1 MLAIKGVSLN
11 EVQKNETWKRR
22 SHLRGRSWQDVA
34 GSWKRIKRVIM
45 IQFLKGCSP
54 KDEQEILERLEPDF
68 KVFRFEKSNTFFEE
82 LSEEEKA
89 EELINIRNG
98 FNFAR
103 KVAATGECDVLI
115 LDEVLGIIDQNIITL
130 EDVEKLL
137 EAKEEDLNLVMT
149 GKVFPEK
156 LKPYVDAISR
166 IEYIQDLQ
174 D

>member
-1 MLAIKGVSLN
+1 MREGELQIYCGSGKGKTTAALGQAIKEASL
-11 EVQKNETWKRR
+11 
-22 SHLRGRSWQDVA
+22 GRSVFVVQFMKCRKADEEI
-34 GSWKRIKRVIM
+34 SF
-45 IQFLKGCSP
+45 IQ
-54 KDEQEILERLEPDF
+54 RLEPEI
-68 KVFRFEKSNTFFEE
+68 KLFRFQRREAAFED
-82 LSEEEKA
+82 LAPEEQQ
-89 EELINIRNG
+89 EEIMNMKNG
-98 FNFAR
+98 LNFAK
-103 KVAATGECDVLI
+103 KVLATGECDVLI

-137 EAKEEDLNLVMT
+137 EVKEEDLNLVMT

>member
-1 MLAIKGVSLN
+1 MKRGNVEVICGEGLGKTSLALGKGLSALM
-11 EVQKNETWKRR
+11 E
-22 SHLRGRSWQDVA
+22 H
-34 GSWKRIKRVIM
+34 KRVIM

-115 LDEVLGIIDQNIITL
+115 LDEVLGLVEQGIVSAEEVHELLGEASDSTELIFTGIKLCPEMMDWADDVYQITAL
-130 EDVEKLL
+130 
-137 EAKEEDLNLVMT
+137 KE
-149 GKVFPEK
+149 
-156 LKPYVDAISR
+156 S
-166 IEYIQDLQ
+166 
-174 D
+174 

>member
-1 MLAIKGVSLN
+1 MKRGNVEVICGEGLGKPSLALGKGLSALM
-11 EVQKNETWKRR
+11 E
-22 SHLRGRSWQDVA
+22 H
-34 GSWKRIKRVIM
+34 KRVIM

-68 KVFRFEKSNTFFEE
+68 KVFRF
-82 LSEEEKA
+82 EEEKA

>member
-1 MLAIKGVSLN
+1 MD
-11 EVQKNETWKRR
+11 
-22 SHLRGRSWQDVA
+22 H
-34 GSWKRIKRVIM
+34 KRVIM

-54 KDEQEILERLEPDF
+54 KDEQEVLERLEPDF
-68 KVFRFEKSNTFFEE
+68 KVFRFEKSNSFFEE

-137 EAKEEDLNLVMT
+137 EVKEEDLNLVMT

>member
-1 MLAIKGVSLN
+1 M
-11 EVQKNETWKRR
+11 
-22 SHLRGRSWQDVA
+22 
-34 GSWKRIKRVIM
+34 
-45 IQFLKGCSP
+45 
-54 KDEQEILERLEPDF
+54 
-68 KVFRFEKSNTFFEE
+68 
-82 LSEEEKA
+82 
-89 EELINIRNG
+89 
-98 FNFAR
+98 
-103 KVAATGECDVLI
+103 LI

-166 IEYIQDLQ
+166 IEYIQNLQ

>member
-1 MLAIKGVSLN
+1 MREGKLQIYCGSGKGKTTAALGQAIKEASL
-11 EVQKNETWKRR
+11 
-22 SHLRGRSWQDVA
+22 GRSVFIVQFMKCRKADEEI
-34 GSWKRIKRVIM
+34 SF
-45 IQFLKGCSP
+45 IQ
-54 KDEQEILERLEPDF
+54 RLEPEI
-68 KVFRFEKSNTFFEE
+68 KLFRFQRREAAFED
-82 LSEEEKA
+82 LAPEEQQ
-89 EELINIRNG
+89 EEIMNMKNG
-98 FNFAR
+98 LNFAK
-103 KVAATGECDVLI
+103 KVLATGECDVLI

>member
-1 MLAIKGVSLN
+1 MKRGNVEVICGEGLGKTSLALGKGLSALM
-11 EVQKNETWKRR
+11 E
-22 SHLRGRSWQDVA
+22 H
-34 GSWKRIKRVIM
+34 KRVII

-68 KVFRFEKSNTFFEE
+68 KVFR
-82 LSEEEKA
+82 
-89 EELINIRNG
+89 LINIRNG

>member
-1 MLAIKGVSLN
+1 MKRGNVEVICGEGLGKTSLALGKGLSALM
-11 EVQKNETWKRR
+11 E
-22 SHLRGRSWQDVA
+22 H
-34 GSWKRIKRVIM
+34 KRVIM
-45 IQFLKGCSP
+45 IQ
-54 KDEQEILERLEPDF
+54 ERLEPDF

-137 EAKEEDLNLVMT
+137 EVKEEDLNLVMT

>member
-1 MLAIKGVSLN
+1 MREGKLQIYCGSGKGKTTAALGQAIKEASL
-11 EVQKNETWKRR
+11 
-22 SHLRGRSWQDVA
+22 GRSVFVVQFMKCRKADEEI
-34 GSWKRIKRVIM
+34 SF
-45 IQFLKGCSP
+45 IQ
-54 KDEQEILERLEPDF
+54 RLEPEI
-68 KVFRFEKSNTFFEE
+68 KLFRFQRREAAFED
-82 LSEEEKA
+82 LAPEEQQ
-89 EELINIRNG
+89 EEIMNMKNG
-98 FNFAR
+98 LNFAK
-103 KVAATGECDVLI
+103 KVLATGECDVLI

-137 EAKEEDLNLVMT
+137 EVKEEDLNLVMT

>member
-1 MLAIKGVSLN
+1 MKRGNVEVICGEGLGKTSLALGKGLSALM
-11 EVQKNETWKRR
+11 E
-22 SHLRGRSWQDVA
+22 H
-34 GSWKRIKRVIM
+34 KRVIM

-68 KVFRFEKSNTFFEE
+68 KVFRFEKSNTFFE
-82 LSEEEKA
+82 
-89 EELINIRNG
+89 
-98 FNFAR
+98 
-103 KVAATGECDVLI
+103 CDVLI

-137 EAKEEDLNLVMT
+137 EVKEEDLNLVMT

-166 IEYIQDLQ
+166 IEYIQNLQ

>member
-1 MLAIKGVSLN
+1 MREGKLQIYCGSGKGKTTAALGQAIKEASL
-11 EVQKNETWKRR
+11 
-22 SHLRGRSWQDVA
+22 GRSVFIVQFMKCRKADEEI
-34 GSWKRIKRVIM
+34 SF
-45 IQFLKGCSP
+45 IQ
-54 KDEQEILERLEPDF
+54 RLEPEI
-68 KVFRFEKSNTFFEE
+68 KLFRFQRREAAFENLE
-82 LSEEEKA
+82 PEEQQ
-89 EELINIRNG
+89 EEIMNMKNG
-98 FNFAR
+98 LNFAK
-103 KVAATGECDVLI
+103 KVLATGECDVLI

>member
-1 MLAIKGVSLN
+1 MKRGNVEVICGEGLGKTSLALGKGLSALM
-11 EVQKNETWKRR
+11 E
-22 SHLRGRSWQDVA
+22 H
-34 GSWKRIKRVIM
+34 KRVIM

-82 LSEEEKA
+82 LSEEEKT

-103 KVAATGECDVLI
+103 KVAATGECEVLI

-166 IEYIQDLQ
+166 IEYIQVDKNRERC
-174 D
+174 

>member
-1 MLAIKGVSLN
+1 MKRGNVEVICGEGLGKTSLALGKGLSALM
-11 EVQKNETWKRR
+11 E
-22 SHLRGRSWQDVA
+22 H
-34 GSWKRIKRVIM
+34 KRVIM

-115 LDEVLGIIDQNIITL
+115 LDEVLGL
-130 EDVEKLL
+130 VEKGIVSAEEVHELL
-137 EAKEEDLNLVMT
+137 GEASDSTELIFTGIKLCPEMMDWADDVYQITALKE
-149 GKVFPEK
+149 
-156 LKPYVDAISR
+156 S
-166 IEYIQDLQ
+166 
-174 D
+174 